1 MSGGLTEFGKEMR
14 KLRIDRGEVLK
25 NMSDKLGITS
35 SYLSAIE
42 CGKRTVPSDLIPR
55 LTEIYGLDD
64 EHVAQLEAARDS
76 SLKELRINF
85 EDASEGQRD
94 VALMFART
102 FKNLTREEIDEMM
115 SFLSK
120 TKEEKQDD

>member
-85 EDASEGQRD
+85 EDASDGQRD

>member
-55 LTEIYGLDD
+55 LTELYGLDD

>member
-64 EHVAQLEAARDS
+64 EQVAQLEAARDS

-120 TKEEKQDD
+120 AKEEKQDD

>member
-55 LTEIYGLDD
+55 LTELYGLDD

-85 EDASEGQRD
+85 EDASDGQRD